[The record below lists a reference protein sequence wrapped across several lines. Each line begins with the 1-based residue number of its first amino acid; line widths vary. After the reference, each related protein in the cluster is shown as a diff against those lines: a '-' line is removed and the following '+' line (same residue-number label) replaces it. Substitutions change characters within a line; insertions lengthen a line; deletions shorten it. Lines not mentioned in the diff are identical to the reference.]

1 MSNNSQPLDIFALT
15 EDQLN
20 DELNKGYAD
29 ISEGRIKPAEKV
41 FAEVR
46 KNYDIS
52 N

>member
-1 MSNNSQPLDIFALT
+1 MSNHTQPLDISTLT
-15 EDQLN
+15 EEQLN
-20 DELNKGYAD
+20 DELNKGYQD
-29 ISEGRIKPAEKV
+29 ISEGRTKLAEKV